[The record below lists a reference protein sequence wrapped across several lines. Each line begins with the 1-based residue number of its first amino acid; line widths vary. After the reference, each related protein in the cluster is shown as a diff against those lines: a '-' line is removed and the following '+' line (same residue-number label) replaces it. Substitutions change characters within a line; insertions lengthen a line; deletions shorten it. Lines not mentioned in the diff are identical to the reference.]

1 MIGFDL
7 KSGVLIAVGVIILL
21 MLISRSFI
29 RPLQWVGYALLYS
42 AVGAIVLFLLNLA
55 GQHVQLEIP
64 INPFTALIVGGL
76 GLPGIAYLI
85 TAQLFIF

>member
-1 MIGFDL
+1 MFELDL
-7 KSGVLIAVGVIILL
+7 KGWILIFACMIILL
-21 MLISRSFI
+21 MLVSRSFI
-29 RPLQWVGYALLYS
+29 RPLQWMGYALLYS

-55 GQHVQLEIP
+55 GQHFQLEIP

-76 GLPGIAYLI
+76 GFPGIAYLV

>member
-1 MIGFDL
+1 MFDLDL
-7 KSGVLIAVGVIILL
+7 KSWFLIAGCVIILL
-21 MLISRSFI
+21 MLVSRSFI

-55 GQHVQLEIP
+55 GQHFQLEIP

-76 GLPGIAYLI
+76 GLPGLAYLI